1 MLIYSRN
8 INILSINCV
17 QINVLCELDIFVA
30 SRVFDMSN
38 TLYYK
43 TLRINVRENRRGNQQ
58 WTIQSN
64 WQHWV
69 HQTQDEDKTQ
79 FPRVR

>member
-1 MLIYSRN
+1 MIIMLIYSSH
-8 INILSINCV
+8 INI
-17 QINVLCELDIFVA
+17 QFNVLFELDIVVA
-30 SRVFDMSN
+30 SRVFDLSS
-38 TLYYK
+38 TLFYT

-64 WQHWV
+64 RQHWV
-69 HQTQDEDKTQ
+69 HKTHDEDKTR